1 MTFSPNKNLSR
12 FHPACHGVNIELL
25 DGNTVAHRKT
35 SYANGLTFSEK
46 PLQMGEIFLLE
57 IKKNERGWSGHMRLG
72 KQRMQFYFS
81 MRSISKRKSLC
92 NLILGLTQLNPN
104 FDVFGID
111 GLPQYACPDLSNRG
125 TSWVFPITDP
135 CGNAQRYSRRLRK
148 DRYSN
153 CVTIADRFYID
164 DINDDDDDEDD
175 SDSDYELKST
185 GKLSANGLIKVRFG
199 EFNFSNFFLF
209 KFATNVSEYSRQ

>member
-72 KQRMQFYFS
+72 LTYIFNVDFLLNFPFC
-81 MRSISKRKSLC
+81 SLYQDC
-92 NLILGLTQLNPN
+92 FWLI
-104 FDVFGID
+104 
-111 GLPQYACPDLSNRG
+111 
-125 TSWVFPITDP
+125 
-135 CGNAQRYSRRLRK
+135 
-148 DRYSN
+148 
-153 CVTIADRFYID
+153 
-164 DINDDDDDEDD
+164 
-175 SDSDYELKST
+175 
-185 GKLSANGLIKVRFG
+185 
-199 EFNFSNFFLF
+199 FL
-209 KFATNVSEYSRQ
+209 